1 MAKERMPLGLRPR
14 KTIKQSAAET
24 KEKTEKPVAKIIEN
38 PSPKATP
45 KPKKRKAAK
54 IGRPNT
60 KEGKKLVKYS
70 MDIHPE
76 LKRAVVK
83 AAAIYDKE
91 VHVMWNEII
100 YNWLEKEQKKNPG
113 WFATIKVDKSEL

>member
-14 KTIKQSAAET
+14 KTPATTSTIKDEAPTPKILAKSPP
-24 KEKTEKPVAKIIEN
+24 KTVV
-38 PSPKATP
+38 
-45 KPKKRKAAK
+45 KPKKTKAAK

-60 KEGKKLVKYS
+60 KEGKKLIKYS

-100 YNWLEKEQKKNPG
+100 YNWLEKEQKK
-113 WFATIKVDKSEL
+113 KVKAEKNMTT